1 MNLKALALLIA
12 LLLALVLLVGGRN
25 LGLGVNTPPLP
36 APGLAVVS
44 LGLIIWCAGVRLARS
59 LSFFRTFL
67 IVSYI
72 ALMVFAVQS
81 FARGHDDLGGL
92 NDASLDGL
100 SKNHLQ
106 ATVIFSFGFSLLSL
120 FSILGLYLLTRQR
133 DKTQSDSHP
142 E

>member
-12 LLLALVLLVGGRN
+12 FLLALVLLVGGRN
-25 LGLGVNTPPLP
+25 VGLGVNTAPLP
-36 APGLAVVS
+36 APGLAAVS
-44 LGLIIWCAGVRLARS
+44 LGLIIWCAAVRLARP

-67 IVSYI
+67 VASYI

-100 SKNHLQ
+100 SKNNLH
-106 ATVIFSFGFSLLSL
+106 ATVIFSFGFGLLSL

-133 DKTQSDSHP
+133 DKSQSDSQP